1 MLMSTVNQ
9 AYVFLATVYT
19 GMIVG
24 FIYDFN
30 RVIRRIFKPRPW
42 VVGIMDLLF
51 WLIVAGIVFV
61 ALLYANDG
69 EVRFYNFI
77 GLAMGWSLYLLTI
90 SSWVIKALSLMYRT
104 IEKGLKG
111 VIKFVSWPFRALL
124 NFFNKINGKIKA

>member
-1 MLMSTVNQ
+1 MLMSTANQ

-51 WLIVAGIVFV
+51 WLIVAAIVFM

-90 SSWVIKALSLMYRT
+90 SSWVIKALSLAYRA
-104 IEKGLKG
+104 IEKGFKCA
-111 VIKFVSWPFRALL
+111 IRFVSWPFRTLL
-124 NFFNKINGKIKA
+124 NLFNKINGKIKA

>member
-1 MLMSTVNQ
+1 MLMSTTNQ

-19 GMIVG
+19 GMLVG
-24 FIYDFN
+24 FIYDLN

-42 VVGIMDLLF
+42 LVGIMDLFF
-51 WLIVAGIVFV
+51 WLVVAALVFM

-90 SSWVIKALSLMYRT
+90 SPWVIKALIYVYT
-104 IEKGLKG
+104 AIEKGFKG
-111 VIKFVSWPFRALL
+111 AIRLVSWPFQALF
-124 NFFNKINGKIKA
+124 NFIDKIKAKIKV